1 MQAEAGRGLVKSEDG
16 RGHLPGEAMRQ
27 PLALLALAS
36 LVACHGGSPT
46 GPTPAAAVPAP
57 TPAATVPGPT
67 SAASTHV
74 LHDVTIISG
83 ETQQP
88 VAGARV
94 LVDGTPYTTDDAG
107 KIVLRAVS
115 SGARD
120 LDVSASGFLERRTLF
135 RSSLFSL
142 WPKVSPTGLD
152 EEYSARL
159 VYNCSEATCPSA
171 GQPLARV
178 LQAHVFVVPSA
189 EIRSDPA
196 ALATQE
202 QAAALITVATGGEVT
217 FTVADEAPPGA
228 LTVSTWVD
236 PRDPILLQLGAG
248 GVTRRQIDSRAAITG
263 ATVALRSLE
272 LARRLPLV
280 LHELGHTFGLGH
292 SPRVGDLMWNGPE
305 IYDLSDFSPRE
316 RLAVGLMLQRSPGN
330 RFPDSDDGIAS
341 SSRRAQTQVLACGR
355 P

>member
-1 MQAEAGRGLVKSEDG
+1 
-16 RGHLPGEAMRQ
+16 MRQ
-27 PLALLALAS
+27 AFALLAVAFG

-46 GPTPAAAVPAP
+46 APTSAATVPAPPSAATVPAP
-57 TPAATVPGPT
+57 TPV
-67 SAASTHV
+67 AASHV
-74 LHDVTIISG
+74 LRDVTFISG
-83 ETQQP
+83 ESQQP
-88 VAGARV
+88 VPGARV
-94 LVDGTPYTTDDAG
+94 LVDGTPYTTDGAG
-107 KIVLRAVS
+107 KILLLAVS

-120 LDVSASGFLERRTLF
+120 VDVSAPGFLERRTLF

-171 GQPLARV
+171 GQPLVRV
-178 LQAHVFVVPSA
+178 LQGHVFVVPSA

-196 ALATQE
+196 ALGIQE
-202 QAAALITVATGGEVT
+202 EAAALITAATGGEVT
-217 FTVADEAPPGA
+217 FTVADAASPGA
-228 LTVSTWVD
+228 LTVSTWID
-236 PRDPILLQLGAG
+236 PNDPILLQLGAG
-248 GVTRRQIDSRAAITG
+248 GVTRRQIDSRDAITS
-263 ATVALRSLE
+263 ATIALRSLE

-292 SPRVGDLMWNGPE
+292 SPRVGDVMWNGPE
-305 IYDLSDFSPRE
+305 IYELADFSPRE

-330 RFPDSDDGIAS
+330 RFPDSDDGAGAS
-341 SSRRAQTQVLACGR
+341 NRRPRTQVLACGR